1 MDNNKII
8 KLKHDFQSKTE
19 KLRTQIDNKKAK
31 IEQEQATLRKHQKNY
46 DDQKKAYENDVN
58 ALMTQLML
66 KENCSQEQAKKIYDD
81 LMNLD
86 TPAEPR
92 GYKHSEADVSD
103 DVEASSHSYNQNY

>member
-1 MDNNKII
+1 
-8 KLKHDFQSKTE
+8 
-19 KLRTQIDNKKAK
+19 
-31 IEQEQATLRKHQKNY
+31 
-46 DDQKKAYENDVN
+46 
-58 ALMTQLML
+58 ML
-66 KENCSQEQAKKIYDD
+66 KENCSQEQAKNIYDH